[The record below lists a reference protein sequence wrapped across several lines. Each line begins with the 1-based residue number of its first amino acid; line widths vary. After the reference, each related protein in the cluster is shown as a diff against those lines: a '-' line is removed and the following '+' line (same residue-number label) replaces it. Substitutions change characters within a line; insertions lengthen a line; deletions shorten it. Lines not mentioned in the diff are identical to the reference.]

1 MISRRVGRW
10 LALTFVI
17 VAVVS
22 VALFVQR
29 RGRVMTL
36 RIATGQRGGTFRPLG
51 EELAAN
57 INREHKTLRASAVE
71 SSGSPFS
78 VDMLEKREVELALV
92 SNNTQKGEH
101 VRLIAP
107 LYPETL
113 QVVVRGGASIAT
125 PKDLA
130 GKRVAIGPVGSGT
143 ETIAIQ
149 VLDHFGIGR
158 QGITAVNLP
167 AMEAAAQIERAEID
181 AVFVVAGLRA
191 PIVERLLSRD
201 GISLLSLGAPDK
213 MGGSLD
219 GIHIDAPFLLPSVIP
234 ERTYGEKPTEPVG
247 TMSVKALLV
256 ARDDLEDDVVY
267 DLARSLFSNKLRLAS
282 KEKLLSHLSE
292 KFDPADSPY
301 PLHPGADRYLRRN
314 QPSLFEQNTDF
325 ASLLVTLGAILWS
338 GVSAFRAWR
347 RRSQKSRIEHYFA
360 DVAELSRKVHAAKGD
375 EEYSTLLKTVNET
388 EARAL
393 TELAAERL
401 EANDAFR
408 VLQEAL
414 RTLEDDLVRA
424 CERSSVVSP

>member
-1 MISRRVGRW
+1 MNRRRRVGRW
-10 LALTFVI
+10 LAIVFVVLAALSI
-17 VAVVS
+17 
-22 VALFVQR
+22 ALFIQR
-29 RGRVMTL
+29 RGRVTTL
-36 RIATGQRGGTFRPLG
+36 RIATGQKGGTFLPLG

-57 INREHKTLRASAVE
+57 INRERGKTMKASAVE

-78 VDMLEKREVELALV
+78 VDLLEKKEVELALV

-113 QVVVRGGASIAT
+113 QVVVRAGIAT

-130 GKRVAIGPVGSGT
+130 GKRVAIGPAGSGT
-143 ETIAIQ
+143 ETIATQ
-149 VLDHFGIGR
+149 VLDHFGIR
-158 QGITAVNLP
+158 QKITALNLS
-167 AMEAAAQIERAEID
+167 AMEAATQIEKGEID

-191 PIVERLLSRD
+191 PIVERLLARD
-201 GISLLSLGAPDK
+201 DLALLSLGAPDK
-213 MGGSLD
+213 VGGSLD
-219 GIHIDAPFLLPSVIP
+219 GIHIDAPFLLASVIP
-234 ERTYGEKPTEPVG
+234 ERTYGDKPAEPVG

-267 DLARSLFSNKLRLAS
+267 DLAQSLFSNKLRLSS

-314 QPSLFEQNTDF
+314 QPSVFEQNTDF
-325 ASLLVTLGAILWS
+325 ASLLVTLCAILWS
-338 GVSAFRAWR
+338 GISAFRAWR

-360 DVAELSRKVHAAKGD
+360 DVAELSKKVHAAKD
-375 EEYSTLLKTVNET
+375 KEELATLLKTVNDT

-393 TELAAERL
+393 SELAAERL
-401 EANDAFR
+401 EPNDAFR

-414 RTLEDDLVRA
+414 RTLEEDLLRLRKA
-424 CERSSVVSP
+424 A